1 MHVRLLDLDGGILPQ
16 NELRHRYSAD
26 VVGLDAWGPRIRLA
40 CDFFR
45 YAHFEQALNTRL
57 GDGGT
62 EPPTLTFYGSGDFHH
77 VSLALV
83 RRLRGPFNLLVLDNH
98 PDWMRHVPFLHCG
111 TWLYHAAR
119 LPQVNRVF
127 HVGGDVDFD
136 NFYRVLAPWRMLRRK
151 KIVVMPAT
159 RQYRAGRW
167 TRIPNTPVREH
178 PQAPLRPPVL
188 RDLLIPHREEL
199 ARMPLYISLDKD
211 VMVPA
216 DAIVNWDSGHLGLGE
231 VQDVLTA
238 FLEAARGNLL
248 GMDVLGDWSPVRIEG
263 LFRWAF
269 HMTMHPPLRVDPE
282 EANRVNERTN
292 LALMETVSASVK
304 QARRAG

>member
-1 MHVRLLDLDGGILPQ
+1 
-16 NELRHRYSAD
+16 
-26 VVGLDAWGPRIRLA
+26 
-40 CDFFR
+40 
-45 YAHFEQALNTRL
+45 
-57 GDGGT
+57 
-62 EPPTLTFYGSGDFHH
+62 
-77 VSLALV
+77 
-83 RRLRGPFNLLVLDNH
+83 
-98 PDWMRHVPFLHCG
+98 
-111 TWLYHAAR
+111 
-119 LPQVNRVF
+119 VNRVF

-136 NFYRVLAPWRMLRRK
+136 NFYRVLAPWKMLRRG
-151 KIVVMPAT
+151 KIVVLPAT
-159 RQYRAGRW
+159 RQYRAGGW

-178 PQAPLRPPVL
+178 PQAPLRPAVL

-199 ARMPLYISLDKD
+199 ARLPLYISLDKD

-231 VQDVLTA
+231 VQDVLSA

-248 GMDVLGDWSPVRIEG
+248 GMDVLGDWSPVHVDG

-269 HMTMHPPLRVDPE
+269 HMTMHPPLQVDPE

-292 LALMETVSASVK
+292 LALMETVGACVK

>member
-1 MHVRLLDLDGGILPQ
+1 MHVRILDLDGGVLPQ
-16 NELRHRYSAD
+16 NELRNRTNAE
-26 VVGLDAWGPRIRLA
+26 VVGLEDWGPRIRLA
-40 CDFFR
+40 CDFIR
-45 YAHFEQALNTRL
+45 YAGFEQELQRRL
-57 GDGGT
+57 GAANAAS
-62 EPPTLTFYGSGDFHH
+62 PRLTFYGSGDFHH

-83 RRLRGPFNLLVLDNH
+83 RRLRGPFNLLVVDNH

-136 NFYRVLAPWRMLRRK
+136 NFYRVLAPWKMLRRN

-159 RQYRAGRW
+159 RQYRVGRW
-167 TRIPNTPVREH
+167 ARVPNTPVRDH

-231 VQDVLTA
+231 VQDVLSA

-248 GMDVLGDWSPVRIEG
+248 GMDVLGEWSPVRVEG

-269 HMTMHPPLRVDPE
+269 HMTMHPPLQVDPA
-282 EANRVNERTN
+282 EANRVNERAN
-292 LALMETVSASVK
+292 LALLEMVGGCVK
-304 QARRAG
+304 PARRAG